1 MVASLWH
8 GGPMATLQVRDVD
21 DQLYE
26 SLKKLA
32 ANEKRSLSQEVIHII
47 ETFMANPQLHKHDY
61 TEEFLQLSG
70 SWEDDR
76 SAEEIIKDI
85 RSHRSNSRRFKNA
98 NDLFD

>member
-1 MVASLWH
+1 
-8 GGPMATLQVRDVD
+8 MATLQVRDVD
-21 DQLYE
+21 DRLYE

-32 ANEKRSLSQEVIHII
+32 ANEKRSISQEVIHII

-61 TEEFLQLSG
+61 TDEFLQLSG

-76 SAEEIIKDI
+76 TAEEIIKDI
-85 RSHRSNSRRFKNA
+85 KSHRSNSRRFKNA

>member
-1 MVASLWH
+1 
-8 GGPMATLQVRDVD
+8 MATLQVRDVD

-32 ANEKRSLSQEVIHII
+32 ANEKRSISQEVIHII
-47 ETFMANPQLHKHDY
+47 ETFMANPQMHSIDY

-85 RSHRSNSRRFKNA
+85 KTHRSKSRRFSSSD
-98 NDLFD
+98 DLFD